1 MKQFFEFLPVGAFVI
16 AYIITRDIFIS
27 TGVLMAALLAQ
38 VVFEY
43 AAYRQV
49 EKKTLI
55 IFAVAVVFGGATLLF
70 RDEIFILWKP
80 TIVNWLFAM
89 ILLTSQLFF
98 QRNLLQAALG
108 SQLVLPAEIW
118 RNLAFGWSGG
128 FFLAGVLNLVVAYNF
143 TLDFWVT
150 YKLIGGFA
158 TTLFYIFLTFY
169 YLHVTGH
176 LRALMAKAEARH
188 EATAPEKNHNPDS

>member
-16 AYIITRDIFIS
+16 AYVITRDIFIS

-150 YKLIGGFA
+150 YKLVGGFA

-169 YLHVTGH
+169 YLHVTGQ